1 MGNKTWN
8 LQRALHQLK
17 NFDHVLDVQ
26 GGGVLMTHR
35 GHRDRLSLLAS
46 FNREG
51 ARVENDYPLTIQ
63 GLRTAFKAMGSE
75 DYSFEIRK

>member
-17 NFDHVLDVQ
+17 NFDHVLDVP
-26 GGGVLMTHR
+26 GGHVLHVRNLPR
-35 GHRDRLSLLAS
+35 G
-46 FNREG
+46 
-51 ARVENDYPLTIQ
+51 RVVEAMISNGNSCRAIECPLTIQ